1 MHPMI
6 STSSAT
12 LTLTTAA
19 IFMLTLSYANGFAT
33 LPTELD
39 RTQQRCQLERTY
51 KMVGYNC
58 ANLNLKE
65 IPQTLKSSLEIFD
78 LSFNRIRDLNPQSFA
93 RYGSVKYLYLF
104 ENMIHNVEPETFSS
118 LTNLEAIDLS
128 NNALIS
134 IPLELFRLP
143 SLRNLYVSHNTLSK
157 LDEDLPALE
166 KPIKA
171 PLQVLGLADCRLQRL
186 PDLGVLP
193 DLWQLNISSNP
204 MKELTLGQFSPMC
217 NLKTVELNNTQI
229 PICPCQVLTAELV
242 LRRTK
247 IMFPPL
253 YCIPLTSSEQ
263 NLCNA
268 EAKRDIEPDQVAD
281 YHQCME
287 IRNSRQLDTEAK
299 SAWMK
304 ISAAVAGCIVLF
316 ATILFCLHRRNARRL
331 KAKRK
336 PKKVP
341 LKSINRVILV
351 PGPAG
356 DGPESEVPPATTT
369 GTTIT
374 AKCDKLLSDCD

>member
-1 MHPMI
+1 MPRYA
-6 STSSAT
+6 SRQTGVSSVATQT
-12 LTLTTAA
+12 LTLTA
-19 IFMLTLSYANGFAT
+19 IFMLSYANGFAT

-39 RTQQRCQLERTY
+39 RPQRCLLERTY

-65 IPQTLKSSLEIFD
+65 IPQSLKSSLEIFD
-78 LSFNRIRDLNPQSFA
+78 LSFNRIRDLNEQSFA
-93 RYGSVKYLYLF
+93 RYGATKYLYLF
-104 ENMIHNVEPETFSS
+104 ENMIQNIEENTFSS

-128 NNALIS
+128 YNALKS
-134 IPLELFRLP
+134 IPLELFQLP
-143 SLRNLYVSHNTLSK
+143 VLRNLYVSHNALYEVDTALVN
-157 LDEDLPALE
+157 LE

-171 PLQVLGLADCRLQRL
+171 PLQVLGLADCRLQRM
-186 PDLGVLP
+186 PNFGVLP

-204 MKELTLGQFSPMC
+204 MKELTLAQFSPMC
-217 NLKTVELNNTQI
+217 NLKSVELNNTQI
-229 PICPCQVLTAELV
+229 PICACQVLTAELV

-247 IMFPPL
+247 IMYPPL

-268 EAKRDIEPDQVAD
+268 EAGLEIDAGQVAD

-299 SAWMK
+299 STWMK

-316 ATILFCLHRRNARRL
+316 AITLFCLHRRNAKKL
-331 KAKRK
+331 KAKRN

-341 LKSINRVILV
+341 LKNINRVMV
-351 PGPAG
+351 PQ
-356 DGPESEVPPATTT
+356 T
-369 GTTIT
+369 GAQEEAPTEH
-374 AKCDKLLSDCD
+374 AKCDKLLSECD

>member
-1 MHPMI
+1 MPHKMHPI
-6 STSSAT
+6 VRTQTGVSSATKQT
-12 LTLTTAA
+12 LTLTA

-39 RTQQRCQLERTY
+39 RTQRCQLERTY

-78 LSFNRIRDLNPQSFA
+78 LSYNRIRDLTVQSFA
-93 RYGSVKYLYLF
+93 RYGAVKYLYLF
-104 ENMIHNVEPETFSS
+104 ENMIQNIDENTFSS

-128 NNALIS
+128 YNALKS
-134 IPLELFRLP
+134 IPLELFQLP
-143 SLRNLYVSHNTLSK
+143 VLRNLYVSHNALYE
-157 LDEDLPALE
+157 LEPALVNLE

-186 PDLGVLP
+186 PNFGVLP

-204 MKELTLGQFSPMC
+204 MKELTLAQFSPMC
-217 NLKTVELNNTQI
+217 NLKTVDLNNTQI
-229 PICPCQVLTAELV
+229 PICACQVLTAELV

-247 IMFPPL
+247 IMYPPL

-268 EAKRDIEPDQVAD
+268 EAGLEIDAGQVAD
-281 YHQCME
+281 FHLCME

-299 SAWMK
+299 STWMK

-316 ATILFCLHRRNARRL
+316 ATILFCLHRRNAKKLR
-331 KAKRK
+331 AKRN
-336 PKKVP
+336 PKKA
-341 LKSINRVILV
+341 LSKNINRVMV
-351 PGPAG
+351 PQTGAQ
-356 DGPESEVPPATTT
+356 EEVPTEH
-369 GTTIT
+369 
-374 AKCDKLLSDCD
+374 AKCDKLLSECD